1 MKTQKMFYH
10 LILCILAD
18 LVKQDKQT
26 FISFAKIKI
35 KAVIYYIKAIRFI
48 RRICIGIFLL
58 ILSFVVMISGFIF
71 LHVSFLYYFP
81 LSKEVKALVIFSLG
95 IFYFLIPLGVLLY
108 FTSQRFWMK
117 FSKANTLIQKV
128 LGTVS
133 EDKK

>member
-10 LILCILAD
+10 LILCILTD
-18 LVKQDKQT
+18 LVRQDKQT

-58 ILSFVVMISGFIF
+58 ILSFVVMICGFIF
-71 LHVSFLYYFP
+71 LHVAFLYYFP

-95 IFYFLIPLGVLLY
+95 IFYFLTPSALRRNNEDIAYALLIG
-108 FTSQRFWMK
+108 FIGH
-117 FSKANTLIQKV
+117 ANSFIF
-128 LGTVS
+128 GG
-133 EDKK
+133 

>member
-1 MKTQKMFYH
+1 MKTKKMFYH
-10 LILCILAD
+10 LILCILTD
-18 LVKQDKQT
+18 IVKQDKQT
-26 FISFAKIKI
+26 FTSFAKIKI

-58 ILSFVVMISGFIF
+58 IMSLVVMISGFIF
-71 LHVSFLYYFP
+71 LHVVFLYYFP

-128 LGTVS
+128 LSTVS

>member
-1 MKTQKMFYH
+1 MKIQEVFYH
-10 LILCILAD
+10 LVLCILTDIA
-18 LVKQDKQT
+18 KENKQT
-26 FISFAKIKI
+26 FTSFTNIKI

-81 LSKEVKALVIFSLG
+81 LSKEVKAFVIFSLG

-117 FSKANTLIQKV
+117 FSKANILIQKV
-128 LGTVS
+128 LSKVS

>member
-1 MKTQKMFYH
+1 MKTQKMFYN
-10 LILCILAD
+10 LILCILTD

-26 FISFAKIKI
+26 FTSLAKIKI

-48 RRICIGIFLL
+48 RRICISIFLL
-58 ILSFVVMISGFIF
+58 ILSLVVMISGFIF

-128 LGTVS
+128 LSTVS

>member
-1 MKTQKMFYH
+1 MKNQKMFYN
-10 LILCILAD
+10 LILCILTD

-26 FISFAKIKI
+26 FTSFANIKI

-128 LGTVS
+128 LSTVS

>member
-1 MKTQKMFYH
+1 MKIQKVFYH
-10 LILCILAD
+10 LILYILTDIAKD
-18 LVKQDKQT
+18 NKQT
-26 FISFAKIKI
+26 FTSFTNIKI
-35 KAVIYYIKAIRFI
+35 TAVIYYIKAIRFI

-58 ILSFVVMISGFIF
+58 ILSFVIMISGFIF

-117 FSKANTLIQKV
+117 FSKANILIQKV
-128 LGTVS
+128 LSTVS

>member
-10 LILCILAD
+10 LILCILTD
-18 LVKQDKQT
+18 LVRQDKQT

-58 ILSFVVMISGFIF
+58 ILSFVVMICGFIF
-71 LHVSFLYYFP
+71 LHVAFLYYFP
-81 LSKEVKALVIFSLG
+81 LSKEVKAFVIFSLG
-95 IFYFLIPLGVLLY
+95 IFYFLLPLGVLLY

>member
-1 MKTQKMFYH
+1 MKTRKMIYH

-18 LVKQDKQT
+18 LVKQEEQT
-26 FISFAKIKI
+26 FTSFAKIKI
-35 KAVIYYIKAIRFI
+35 KAVICYIKAIRFI
-48 RRICIGIFLL
+48 RRICIGIVLL
-58 ILSFVVMISGFIF
+58 ILSLVVMISGFIF
-71 LHVSFLYYFP
+71 LHVAFLYYFP
-81 LSKEVKALVIFSLG
+81 LSKEVKMFVIFSLG
-95 IFYFLIPLGVLLY
+95 IVYFLVPLGVLLY

>member
-48 RRICIGIFLL
+48 RRICIGIVLL
-58 ILSFVVMISGFIF
+58 ILSLIVMISGFIF

>member
-1 MKTQKMFYH
+1 MKTKKMFYN
-10 LILCILAD
+10 LILCILTD

-48 RRICIGIFLL
+48 RRICIGIVLL
-58 ILSFVVMISGFIF
+58 ILSLIVMISGFIF

-128 LGTVS
+128 LSTVS

>member
-1 MKTQKMFYH
+1 MKTQKMFYN
-10 LILCILAD
+10 LILCILTD
-18 LVKQDKQT
+18 IVKQDKQT

-48 RRICIGIFLL
+48 RRICIGIVLL
-58 ILSFVVMISGFIF
+58 ILSLVVMTCGFIF
-71 LHVSFLYYFP
+71 LHVAFLYYFP
-81 LSKEVKALVIFSLG
+81 LSNEVKAFVIFSLG
-95 IFYFLIPLGVLLY
+95 MFYFLIPLGILLY
-108 FTSQRFWMK
+108 FASQRFWMK

>member
-1 MKTQKMFYH
+1 MKTQKMIYQ
-10 LILCILAD
+10 LILCILMD

-26 FISFAKIKI
+26 FTSFTKIKI

-48 RRICIGIFLL
+48 RQICIGIVLL
-58 ILSFVVMISGFIF
+58 ILSLVVMISGFIF
-71 LHVSFLYYFP
+71 LHASFLYYIP
-81 LSKEVKALVIFSLG
+81 LSKEVKAFVIFLLG

-117 FSKANTLIQKV
+117 FSKANILIQKV
-128 LGTVS
+128 LVTDS

>member
-1 MKTQKMFYH
+1 MKNQKMFYN
-10 LILCILAD
+10 LILCILTD

-48 RRICIGIFLL
+48 RRICISIFLL
-58 ILSFVVMISGFIF
+58 ILSLVVMISGFIF
-71 LHVSFLYYFP
+71 LHISFLYYFP

-128 LGTVS
+128 LSTVS

>member
-95 IFYFLIPLGVLLY
+95 IFYFLIPLGVFLY

-128 LGTVS
+128 LSTVS

>member
-48 RRICIGIFLL
+48 RRICIGIVLL
-58 ILSFVVMISGFIF
+58 ILSLVVMICGFIF
-71 LHVSFLYYFP
+71 LHVAFLYYFP

-95 IFYFLIPLGVLLY
+95 IVYFLVPLGVLLY

-128 LGTVS
+128 LSMVS

>member
-1 MKTQKMFYH
+1 MKTQKIFYH
-10 LILCILAD
+10 LILCILTD

-48 RRICIGIFLL
+48 RRICIGIVLL
-58 ILSFVVMISGFIF
+58 ILSLIVMISGFIF

-128 LGTVS
+128 LSTVS

>member
-1 MKTQKMFYH
+1 MKTQKMIYN
-10 LILCILAD
+10 LILCILTD

-26 FISFAKIKI
+26 FTSFAKIKI
-35 KAVIYYIKAIRFI
+35 KAVICYIKAMSFI

-58 ILSFVVMISGFIF
+58 ILSFVVMICGFIF
-71 LHVSFLYYFP
+71 LHVAFLYYFP

-95 IFYFLIPLGVLLY
+95 IFYFLTPLGVLLY
-108 FTSQRFWMK
+108 FASQRFWMK

>member
-10 LILCILAD
+10 LILCILTD
-18 LVKQDKQT
+18 LVRQDKQT

-48 RRICIGIFLL
+48 RRICIGIVLL

-81 LSKEVKALVIFSLG
+81 VSKEVKALVIFSLG

-128 LGTVS
+128 LSTVS

>member
-1 MKTQKMFYH
+1 MKIQEVFYQ
-10 LILCILAD
+10 LILCILTDIA
-18 LVKQDKQT
+18 KENKQT
-26 FISFAKIKI
+26 FTSFTNIKI

-48 RRICIGIFLL
+48 RRICIGVFLL

-81 LSKEVKALVIFSLG
+81 LSKEVKAFVIFSLG

-117 FSKANTLIQKV
+117 FSKANILIRKV
-128 LGTVS
+128 LSKVS

>member
-10 LILCILAD
+10 LILCILTD
-18 LVKQDKQT
+18 LVRQDKQT
-26 FISFAKIKI
+26 FISFAKIKV

-48 RRICIGIFLL
+48 RRICIGIVLL
-58 ILSFVVMISGFIF
+58 ILSLVVMICGFIF

-95 IFYFLIPLGVLLY
+95 IFYFLVPLGVLLY

-128 LGTVS
+128 LNTDS

>member
-1 MKTQKMFYH
+1 
-10 LILCILAD
+10 
-18 LVKQDKQT
+18 
-26 FISFAKIKI
+26 
-35 KAVIYYIKAIRFI
+35 
-48 RRICIGIFLL
+48 
-58 ILSFVVMISGFIF
+58 MISGFIF

>member
-10 LILCILAD
+10 LILCILTD
-18 LVKQDKQT
+18 IVKQDRQT
-26 FISFAKIKI
+26 FTSFAKIKI
-35 KAVIYYIKAIRFI
+35 KAVICYIRAIRFI

-58 ILSFVVMISGFIF
+58 ILSFVVMITGFIF

-117 FSKANTLIQKV
+117 FSKANTLIRKV
-128 LGTVS
+128 LSTVS

>member
-1 MKTQKMFYH
+1 MKTKKMFYN
-10 LILCILAD
+10 LILCILTD

-95 IFYFLIPLGVLLY
+95 VFYFLIPLGVLLY
-108 FTSQRFWMK
+108 FTSQRFWLK

-128 LGTVS
+128 LSTVS

>member
-128 LGTVS
+128 LSTVS

>member
-1 MKTQKMFYH
+1 MKTKKMFYH
-10 LILCILAD
+10 LILCILTD
-18 LVKQDKQT
+18 IVKQDKQT

-35 KAVIYYIKAIRFI
+35 KAVIYYIKAIRFL
-48 RRICIGIFLL
+48 RRICIGIVLL
-58 ILSFVVMISGFIF
+58 ILSLIVMISGFIF

-128 LGTVS
+128 LSTVS

>member
-10 LILCILAD
+10 LILCILTD
-18 LVKQDKQT
+18 IVKQDRQT
-26 FISFAKIKI
+26 FTSFAKIKI
-35 KAVIYYIKAIRFI
+35 KAVICYIRAIRFI

-58 ILSFVVMISGFIF
+58 ILSFVVMITGFIF

-95 IFYFLIPLGVLLY
+95 IFYFLVPLGVLLY

-117 FSKANTLIQKV
+117 FSKANTLIRKV
-128 LGTVS
+128 LSTVS